1 MEMADLAGAYL
12 ETVRQRINELTQQG
26 HQLEQEIKRLD
37 EILEEGSRLVANQ
50 TTPSSNS
57 NV

>member
-1 MEMADLAGAYL
+1 MEVIDLAGAYL
-12 ETVRQRINELTQQG
+12 DTVRQRIAELSQQSQ
-26 HQLEQEIKRLD
+26 QLEQEIKRLN

-50 TTPSSNS
+50 VTPSSNS